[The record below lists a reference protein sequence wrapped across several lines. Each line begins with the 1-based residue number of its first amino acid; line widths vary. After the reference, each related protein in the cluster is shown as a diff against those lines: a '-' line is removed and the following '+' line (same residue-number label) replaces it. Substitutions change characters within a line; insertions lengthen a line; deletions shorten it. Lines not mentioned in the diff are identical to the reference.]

1 MYNNII
7 LAGGWLAG
15 RSFVGLN
22 DDNRPESWRGKS
34 FISYQNK
41 KLLQQEENQR
51 VDSLEETKITENKE
65 VEFTQ
70 FFIRLTLN
78 MALQDKEV
86 RFFFFL

>member
-1 MYNNII
+1 VYNDII
-7 LAGGWLAG
+7 LAG

-22 DDNRPESWRGKS
+22 DDNRPESRRGKS

-41 KLLQQEENQR
+41 KLLQQEENEW

-86 RFFFFL
+86 SFFSFFFL